1 MTTVPTTS
9 IETIHNL
16 IAAQRWAEV
25 RAALALWPEA
35 EIADLLL
42 GLPPAERVL
51 VFRRL
56 PRAVSSEVFAH
67 LNADDQNDLLAQL
80 TSEETRHLLASLTRD
95 DRTQLLEELP
105 GQVTQKL
112 LNLLGPDDLREARQ
126 LLGYPEESVGRLMT
140 PDYVAVRPEWTTAR
154 ALEHIRSRG
163 PDSETI
169 NMVYATDE
177 QWRFLDALELRRFIL
192 ADPQQTVAEIM
203 DYAYVVLSAFD
214 DREKAVQALRRY
226 DLPALPVVDS
236 GGVLLGIVTFDDLID
251 VADEEAT
258 EDFHKGA
265 AVAPLRGRY
274 LETRIIEPV
283 QKRAPWLLALVFVNI
298 FSGAAIAAFEDTIAA
313 VVALV
318 FFLPLLIDSSGN
330 AGSQSATLTVRA
342 LAMEEV
348 RGRDWTRLLRREL
361 VVSVIPGLAM
371 AAAVAVLAYFRAG
384 PDVAMVVALTM
395 ALVVVAGSTIGA
407 VLPLLLRRLG
417 LDPATASGPLIT
429 SLADIS
435 GVVIY
440 FSLATWLP
448 GLEA

>member
-1 MTTVPTTS
+1 
-9 IETIHNL
+9 
-16 IAAQRWAEV
+16 
-25 RAALALWPEA
+25 
-35 EIADLLL
+35 
-42 GLPPAERVL
+42 
-51 VFRRL
+51 L

-80 TSEETRHLLASLTRD
+80 TSEETRHLLAGLSPD

-112 LNLLGPDDLREARQ
+112 LTLLGPEDLREARQ

-140 PDYVAVRPEWTTAR
+140 PDYVAVRPEWTIAR

-169 NMVYATDE
+169 NMVYVTDE
-177 QWRFLDALELRRFIL
+177 HWRFRDALELRRFIL

-251 VADEEAT
+251 VADKEAT

-265 AVAPLRGRY
+265 AVAPLRGKY
-274 LETRIIEPV
+274 LETRIIELV

-298 FSGAAIAAFEDTIAA
+298 FIRRGHRRLRKHHCRSCCPGLLSAPADRQQRQRR
-313 VVALV
+313 
-318 FFLPLLIDSSGN
+318 LPVGN
-330 AGSQSATLTVRA
+330 VDRARPGYGRSAG
-342 LAMEEV
+342 
-348 RGRDWTRLLRREL
+348 TRLDQ
-361 VVSVIPGLAM
+361 
-371 AAAVAVLAYFRAG
+371 AAAQRTG
-384 PDVAMVVALTM
+384 
-395 ALVVVAGSTIGA
+395 
-407 VLPLLLRRLG
+407 RLG
-417 LDPATASGPLIT
+417 HT
-429 SLADIS
+429 
-435 GVVIY
+435 
-440 FSLATWLP
+440 
-448 GLEA
+448 